1 MPIDVAVEE
10 KKQRTKLHIAW
21 NVPAFMD
28 NDLYLCAR
36 DFAPMDAT
44 TYASHWVW
52 SVNAYLTRRLLRA
65 L

>member
-36 DFAPMDAT
+36 DFEPTGDLMYST
-44 TYASHWVW
+44 LWVW